1 MDLVHERCAGID
13 IGKADCKVCIRVPG
27 RNGRRHTEIRT
38 FSTMTE
44 GLLALREWLLSEQI
58 TLVGMEATGSYWKPV
73 YYLLE
78 EHMETW
84 LLNAQHMRNVPGR
97 KTDVRDCQWICQL
110 IEHGLVR
117 PSFVPPKP
125 IRQLRDLTRY
135 RTEITRERTREIQR
149 LEKLLEDPGIK
160 LSSVVSDLGGK
171 SARTMV
177 EALIAGERDP
187 HVLARLAVGALK
199 GKEAQLAQ
207 ALTGFFTDHHAFL
220 ARAMLGRID
229 AATATVKE
237 LTAEI
242 DRRLEPYRRQ
252 LELLVTVPGISL
264 TAAQVVVAE
273 IGVDMQRFPTAGH
286 LASWAGVCPGNH
298 ESAGRVTSGRTR
310 HGDAWLKGTLGN
322 AAAAAA
328 RSKNTYLAAQFRRLV
343 GHRGKKRALVAL
355 EHSILVAV
363 WHILTRDTPYQDLGA
378 DHFINRIRK
387 SRQTRRLVGQLT
399 RLGYD
404 VALEPRTT

>member
-78 EHMETW
+78 EQMETW

-97 KTDVRDCQWICQL
+97 KTDMRDCQWICQL
-110 IEHGLVR
+110 VEHGLVR

-125 IRQLRDLTRY
+125 IRQLRDLTRC
-135 RTEITRERTREIQR
+135 RTEVTWERTQELQR
-149 LEKLLEDPGIK
+149 LEKLLEDDGIN
-160 LSSVVSDLGGK
+160 LSSVVSNLSGK
-171 SARTMV
+171 SVRTMV
-177 EALIAGERDP
+177 EALIGGERDP
-187 HVLARLAVGALK
+187 QVLARLTVGALK
-199 GKEAQLAQ
+199 DKQPQLVQ

-220 ARAMLGRID
+220 ARAVLEHID

-237 LTAEI
+237 LTAEV

-252 LELLVTVPGISL
+252 LELLVTIPGISR

-273 IGVDMQRFPTAGH
+273 IGVDMGRFPTAGH
-286 LASWAGVCPGNH
+286 LASWAGACPGNH
-298 ESAGRVTSGRTR
+298 ESAGKVTSGRTR
-310 HGDAWLKGTLGN
+310 HSDAWLKGVLGS

-343 GHRGKKRALVAL
+343 GHRGSSRRCSGSRPRRRA
-355 EHSILVAV
+355 
-363 WHILTRDTPYQDLGA
+363 G
-378 DHFINRIRK
+378 
-387 SRQTRRLVGQLT
+387 
-399 RLGYD
+399 
-404 VALEPRTT
+404 

>member
-1 MDLVHERCAGID
+1 
-13 IGKADCKVCIRVPG
+13 
-27 RNGRRHTEIRT
+27 
-38 FSTMTE
+38 
-44 GLLALREWLLSEQI
+44 
-58 TLVGMEATGSYWKPV
+58 
-73 YYLLE
+73 
-78 EHMETW
+78 
-84 LLNAQHMRNVPGR
+84 MRNVPGR

-125 IRQLRDLTRY
+125 IRQLRDLSRY
-135 RTEITRERTREIQR
+135 RTEVTRERTREIQR
-149 LEKLLEDPGIK
+149 LEKLLENSGIK

-187 HVLARLAVGALK
+187 HTPAQLAVCAVK
-199 GKEAQLAQ
+199 DKEPQLAQ

-220 ARAMLGRID
+220 ARAMLERID

-242 DRRLEPYRRQ
+242 GRHLEPYRRQ
-252 LELLVTVPGISL
+252 LELLVTIPGISL

-273 IGVDMQRFPTAGH
+273 IGVDMQRSPTAGY

-310 HGDAWLKGTLGN
+310 HGDALAQGN
-322 AAAAAA
+322 PGL
-328 RSKNTYLAAQFRRLV
+328 RS
-343 GHRGKKRALVAL
+343 
-355 EHSILVAV
+355 
-363 WHILTRDTPYQDLGA
+363 
-378 DHFINRIRK
+378 
-387 SRQTRRLVGQLT
+387 
-399 RLGYD
+399 
-404 VALEPRTT
+404 